1 MMYVQAAEKEQK
13 KKQKAE
19 EQQRKRAE
27 EKKAADKEAQKKG
40 AKSSVAKGK
49 SAVGESSSSVQVT
62 QTSQESQEKRAS
74 GRLTRSSATRPAS
87 SVVVNKTAEAKSKAN
102 NKAKEDDPESE
113 EVGSQALPSLMASKL
128 KASKGDAGIDDFDDF
143 DDDGE
148 EEKMKKRRFSSDE
161 KKTTADSQK
170 MPKLDKAS
178 AEDKGRPQRLSI
190 AKVKEIEEQ
199 GEIGKTRMGKW
210 AKEAAKEAYEQ
221 KQKGKRGSKLP
232 PAPLKNRASNDG
244 KKKATEETNGQ
255 DDKKMATESRPL
267 PKPLSKKSCGKKL
280 EMERKAS
287 ELDKDDAMKEEDPK
301 SKTEEG
307 AEGAAGKADPWADD
321 YQLEETNQSP
331 EEKRNG
337 IEQQRVTRQSAAK
350 DGFGSKRQS
359 DGSAKALDASTI
371 SGLTT
376 VDRDKASQKG
386 SPSASA
392 RIGLE
397 VLQTASLST
406 PSLAR

>member
-1 MMYVQAAEKEQK
+1 MIQVQAAGKDQA

-19 EQQRKRAE
+19 EQQRLRAE
-27 EKKAADKEAQKKG
+27 EKKSADKEAKKKG
-40 AKSSVAKGK
+40 AKGNAD
-49 SAVGESSSSVQVT
+49 VGESSSSVQAT
-62 QTSQESQEKRAS
+62 QTSEKRAS
-74 GRLTRSSATRPAS
+74 GRLTRSSATRPAA

-102 NKAKEDDPESE
+102 NKAKKDDPESE
-113 EVGSQALPSLMASKL
+113 EVGSQALPSLMASKV
-128 KASKGDAGIDDFDDF
+128 KASKGDAGFDDF

-148 EEKMKKRRFSSDE
+148 EEKMKKRKKSDE
-161 KKTTADSQK
+161 KTTTADSQK

-199 GEIGKTRMGKW
+199 GEIGKTRMGNW
-210 AKEAAKEAYEQ
+210 AREAAKEAYEQ

-232 PAPLKNRASNDG
+232 PAPLKPAPNKKNHASNDG
-244 KKKATEETNGQ
+244 KKEETNGQ
-255 DDKKMATESRPL
+255 DVKKMATESRPL
-267 PKPLSKKSCGKKL
+267 PKPLSKKSCSKKL

-287 ELDKDDAMKEEDPK
+287 ERDKDDAMKEEDPK

-307 AEGAAGKADPWADD
+307 VEGAAGKADPWADD

-337 IEQQRVTRQSAAK
+337 MEQQRVTRQSAAK
-350 DGFGSKRQS
+350 DGSKRQS
-359 DGSAKALDASTI
+359 DGAAKALDASTI

-376 VDRDKASQKG
+376 VDRDKANS
-386 SPSASA
+386 
-392 RIGLE
+392 GLE
-397 VLQTASLST
+397 VLQTTSLST
-406 PSLAR
+406 SSLAH

>member
-1 MMYVQAAEKEQK
+1 MMVPDYRLIAEIMLFSEGFG
-13 KKQKAE
+13 
-19 EQQRKRAE
+19 
-27 EKKAADKEAQKKG
+27 EA
-40 AKSSVAKGK
+40 
-49 SAVGESSSSVQVT
+49 
-62 QTSQESQEKRAS
+62 
-74 GRLTRSSATRPAS
+74 
-87 SVVVNKTAEAKSKAN
+87 
-102 NKAKEDDPESE
+102 
-113 EVGSQALPSLMASKL
+113 
-128 KASKGDAGIDDFDDF
+128 
-143 DDDGE
+143 
-148 EEKMKKRRFSSDE
+148 
-161 KKTTADSQK
+161 
-170 MPKLDKAS
+170 
-178 AEDKGRPQRLSI
+178 
-190 AKVKEIEEQ
+190 
-199 GEIGKTRMGKW
+199 
-210 AKEAAKEAYEQ
+210 
-221 KQKGKRGSKLP
+221 
-232 PAPLKNRASNDG
+232 
-244 KKKATEETNGQ
+244 
-255 DDKKMATESRPL
+255 
-267 PKPLSKKSCGKKL
+267 KPLSKKSCGKKL

>member
-1 MMYVQAAEKEQK
+1 MIHVQAAEKDQK

-19 EQQRKRAE
+19 EQQRLRAE
-27 EKKAADKEAQKKG
+27 EKKSADKEAKKKG
-40 AKSSVAKGK
+40 AKGNAE
-49 SAVGESSSSVQVT
+49 VGESSSSVQAT
-62 QTSQESQEKRAS
+62 QTSEKRAS
-74 GRLTRSSATRPAS
+74 GRLTRSSATRPAA
-87 SVVVNKTAEAKSKAN
+87 SVVVNKTAEANSKAN
-102 NKAKEDDPESE
+102 NEAKKDDPESE
-113 EVGSQALPSLMASKL
+113 EVGSQALPSLMASKV
-128 KASKGDAGIDDFDDF
+128 KASKGDAGFDDF

-148 EEKMKKRRFSSDE
+148 EEKMKKRKKSDE
-161 KKTTADSQK
+161 KTTTADSQK